1 MKFTYAALAAVAA
14 AEQMYGFK
22 NLEAGGPYPA
32 VTTPLSFIQTAGQE
46 NFQILMDQTSGNPDP
61 PALNTDCVFELA
73 GTSTHPIE
81 IAQLEFQCFLFGAKV
96 YDEKFDQAS
105 STANPGT
112 VWSSSVTFPVPAVA
126 PSTEYDIQINGLDAD
141 GNTLFSMLTAFN
153 FA

>member
-46 NFQILMDQTSGNPDP
+46 NFQILMDQTKGVPDP
-61 PALNTDCVFELA
+61 PQLNSDCVFDVS

-81 IAQLEFQCFLFGAKV
+81 IAQLEFQCF
-96 YDEKFDQAS
+96 S
-105 STANPGT
+105 SEPRSTTRNSTRPPQPPT
-112 VWSSSVTFPVPAVA
+112 QA
-126 PSTEYDIQINGLDAD
+126 PSGPAP
-141 GNTLFSMLTAFN
+141 
-153 FA
+153 